1 MRRDLDILRG
11 YDFHCKNAFWDRER
25 MAYADMNWRLF
36 GSVFYFKERPG
47 SGQEQLPFGFIE
59 VSSVLRQIAR
69 TRGFFALGFS
79 NDLFCRMKPLE

>member
-47 SGQEQLPFGFIE
+47 NSQDQLPFGFIE
-59 VSSVLRQIAR
+59 VSTVL
-69 TRGFFALGFS
+69 
-79 NDLFCRMKPLE
+79 